1 MRYISI
7 FFFNLL
13 IWGLSTGVF
22 AQTRG
27 TIVTIAGGGLE
38 DGDNILATDVVLNRP
53 LGIALDTQGNLY
65 IADTDNHRIRR
76 VDVLTGIITTVA
88 GTGEPGF
95 SGDGGPATSALLN
108 TPNAI
113 AVDSAGNIYISS
125 GGASEGDVH
134 NRRIRRIDAFGIIT
148 TVAGT
153 GEGGFNDLVV
163 PALQATFHE
172 IVALTM
178 LGDIALLISDSLDE
192 NGQGNNRV
200 RQFNLANNTIGTIA
214 GNGSAQAS
222 NSQDGRQATRAGLT
236 PGQLAVTGQGD
247 LLIADFNNGRIRR
260 VSRAMQDTIVVAVIN
275 TVAGRG
281 ATPAEELSKDLYK
294 GDGGVATRALFFSPL
309 GVAVDESGN
318 IYIGDTGNNRI
329 RVVEAETSNVLTI
342 AGTGIEGAGSEG
354 TLCLLSDLGQPTHL
368 LIDGNGDLIFIDAFN
383 NRIRK
388 LRDPAFRMPLFNA
401 ISTDIDFG
409 RISVGDPAVSSLR
422 VENRGNLSVSIE
434 TAISDNP
441 GFRVLSELPFEVGVV
456 QTAEI
461 EIAFDPVQTGVAEG
475 VITITTND
483 PRTPS
488 VAVNVQGWGD
498 AANIGIFPSDVLIF
512 DRTSIGQSQTLPVRI
527 SNLGAGVLVV
537 PNATTTDSQFVVEQ
551 TDVLRIESGQSQ
563 RLPIIFRP
571 QSEDLQQAVLTIF
584 SNAPGTPTV
593 RLQLQ
598 GIGQSAQSGGF
609 VNVAHNTGL
618 GDTGAGFGAA
628 WADFDNDNDPDLYL
642 VRSREPN
649 RLYRNDGVGFTDIA
663 SEMGVDD
670 SGDGSA
676 GIWGD
681 VDGDGDLD
689 LYVTNFGESN
699 RLYRNDGA
707 GFTDI
712 AATFGVDDSGDG
724 YGAAWADYDRD
735 GDLDLYVANFGANR
749 FYQNNGNG
757 FSERSD
763 SLGIG
768 DIESGIQPTWGDF
781 DNDGDPDLFL
791 ANSGPNRLFRNDG
804 EQFTSVE
811 NVFSPVD
818 TGPSFGATWGDFDN
832 DGDLDLFIP
841 YFGAANRF
849 YTNEGNGAFRDRA
862 PEMMLNHDGRGRG
875 AVWGDFDNDGDLDLY
890 VTNSG
895 QPNLYYQNEDGRFIE
910 MSDSLGVALN
920 ADSRGVAL
928 ADYDNDGKLDF
939 YVAVQDS
946 SDTLFRNL
954 EADGNWIAIRLRGT
968 ESSTDAIGT
977 RLKIEFKDGNGNN
990 RHAIR
995 EITGGASF
1003 LSQDALLPTFGVGKT
1018 EKIEVLSLRWPSGI
1032 VQQFRSDRD
1041 DLSVNRV
1048 IDITEQPPL
1057 PPARVLLFSDANNL
1071 LANGISEIEL
1081 TAQIVTI
1088 DNRPLPTSDQA
1099 VKFRIESG
1107 SGLIISSEKSEPVGG
1122 DSVAVRDGVAYARF
1136 RSGQDQGR
1144 VVIVAESAGLESGR
1158 AEIELIKPFSED
1170 ALTIRTVAGSGDES
1184 DAFQGDGGAAIE
1196 ARLQRPQGVLVDSS
1210 GNIYI
1215 ADTENH
1221 RIRFVSV
1228 ATNIIQTIAGSG
1240 YAEDLAAPRGLVF
1253 QGDLLISQ
1261 MGNHVVSTVQD
1272 EVLFA
1277 FAGIGV
1283 GQFGGDGGR
1292 ALNANLRSPA
1302 GLAVDQSGNIYIAD
1316 TENHRIRKVD
1326 SRGIITTVV
1335 GSGDPDQ
1342 GAFLGDGGAGT
1353 QARLNRPSAIA
1364 IDQSGNIYIADTENH
1379 RIRKVDSRGIITT
1392 VVGTGQNEFSGDGGA
1407 GTQAQ
1412 LNFPQGIAVDARGY
1426 LFIAD
1431 TENHRIRLLDLNSG
1445 LIQTVAGTGL
1455 GQFDGE
1461 EGGAL
1466 AISLNAPHGLDL
1478 SPTGTLL
1485 IADTANHR
1493 IRELSVLFDLAL
1505 APPAVPRAKSFDF
1518 NADGRF
1524 DFNDFLIFVNAF
1536 DSADTRFDL
1545 NADGRVG
1552 FGDFLYF
1559 ARVYELRIKN

>member
-22 AQTRG
+22 AQARG
-27 TIVTIAGGGLE
+27 AIVTIAGGGLE
-38 DGDNILATDVVLNRP
+38 DGDNLLATDVVLNRP

-125 GGASEGDVH
+125 GGTSESDVH

-153 GEGGFNDLVV
+153 GEGGFNDLV

-178 LGDIALLISDSLDE
+178 LGDIALLISDGPDE

-222 NSQDGRQATRAGLT
+222 SIQDGGLASRAGLT
-236 PGQLAVTGQGD
+236 PGQLAVTGNGD

-260 VSRAMQDTIVVAVIN
+260 ISRATQDTTVVVVIN

-281 ATPAEELSKDLYK
+281 ATSSENLSEDLYK
-294 GDGGVATRALFFSPL
+294 GDGGVATSALFFSPS
-309 GVAVDESGN
+309 GVAVDEAGN

-329 RVVEAETSNVLTI
+329 RVVEAGTGNVLTI
-342 AGTGIEGAGSEG
+342 GGTGIEGAGPES
-354 TLCLLSDLGQPTHL
+354 TLGLLSDLGQPTHL
-368 LIDGNGDLIFIDAFN
+368 LVDSNGDLIFIDSVN

-388 LRDPAFRMPLFNA
+388 LRDPAFRMPLFNTV
-401 ISTDIDFG
+401 STDIIFG
-409 RISVGDPAVSSLR
+409 RVSVGDPAVRSLR
-422 VENRGNLSVSIE
+422 VENRGNLSVRIE

-441 GFRVLSELPFEVGVV
+441 GFRVLSELPFEVGIA
-456 QTAEI
+456 QIAEL
-461 EIAFDPVQTGVAEG
+461 EIVFDPVQTGVARG

-483 PRTPS
+483 SRTPS
-488 VAVNVQGWGD
+488 ATVNVQGWGD
-498 AANIGIFPSDVLIF
+498 AANIGLFPSDVLVF
-512 DRTSIGQSQTLPVRI
+512 DRTAIGQSQTLSVRI

-537 PNATTTDSQFVVEQ
+537 PNATVTDSQFVVEQ

-584 SNAPGTPTV
+584 SNAPGNPTV

-699 RLYRNDGA
+699 RLYRNDGVE
-707 GFTDI
+707 FTDI

-895 QPNLYYQNEDGRFIE
+895 QPNLYYQNEDGRFVE

-946 SDTLFRNL
+946 SDTLFRNR

-977 RLKIEFKDGNGNN
+977 RLKIELKDGNGNN

-1003 LSQDALLPTFGVGKT
+1003 LSQDALLPTFGVGKA

-1107 SGLIISSEKSEPVGG
+1107 SGLIISSEKSEPAGG

-1136 RSGQDQGR
+1136 RAGRDHGR
-1144 VVIVAESAGLESGR
+1144 VVIVAESMGLRSGR
-1158 AEIELIKPFSED
+1158 GEIELIKPFAED
-1170 ALTIRTVAGSGDES
+1170 ALTMRTVAGSDDEIGG
-1184 DAFQGDGGAAIE
+1184 FQGDGGAAIE
-1196 ARLQRPQGVLVDSS
+1196 ASLQQPQDVLVDSS

-1228 ATNIIQTIAGSG
+1228 ETGIIQTIAGSG

-1272 EVLFA
+1272 EILFA
-1277 FAGIGV
+1277 FAGIGI
-1283 GQFGGDGGR
+1283 GQFGGDRGR
-1292 ALNANLRSPA
+1292 ALDANLRSPT
-1302 GLAVDQSGNIYIAD
+1302 GLAIDPRGNVYIAD
-1316 TENHRIRKVD
+1316 TDNHRIRKVD
-1326 SRGIITTVV
+1326 SRGIITTIV

-1342 GAFLGDGGAGT
+1342 GAFFGDGGAGT

-1364 IDQSGNIYIADTENH
+1364 IDQSGNIYIADTDNH

-1392 VVGTGQNEFSGDGGA
+1392 VVGTGQSGFAGDGGA

-1412 LNFPQGIAVDARGY
+1412 LNFPQGIAVDARSY

-1455 GQFDGE
+1455 GQLDFE
-1461 EGGAL
+1461 EGGARD
-1466 AISLNAPHGLDL
+1466 ISLHAPHGLAL

-1518 NADGRF
+1518 NADGRL

>member
-1 MRYISI
+1 MRYIYI
-7 FFFNLL
+7 FFFSFL
-13 IWGLSTGVF
+13 ISKADVY
-22 AQTRG
+22 AQARG
-27 TIVTIAGGGLE
+27 AIVTIAGGGLE
-38 DGDNILATDVVLNRP
+38 DGNNVLATDVALNRP
-53 LGIALDTQGNLY
+53 LGIALDTRGNLY
-65 IADTDNHRIRR
+65 IADTGNHRIRR
-76 VDVLTGIITTVA
+76 VDALTGIITTVA
-88 GTGEPGF
+88 GTGESGF

-113 AVDSAGNIYISS
+113 AVDNAGNIYISS
-125 GGASEGDVH
+125 GGAGESDVY
-134 NRRIRRIDAFGIIT
+134 NRRIRRIDSSGIIT

-153 GEGGFNDLVV
+153 GEGGFNDLV

-178 LGDIALLISDSLDE
+178 LGDVALLISDALDE

-222 NSQDGRQATRAGLT
+222 NVQDGGLATRAGLT
-236 PGQLAVTGQGD
+236 PGQLAVTGNGD
-247 LLIADFNNGRIRR
+247 LLIADFNNGRVRR
-260 VSRAMQDTIVVAVIN
+260 ISRATQDTTVVVVIN
-275 TVAGRG
+275 TVAGRR
-281 ATPAEELSKDLYK
+281 TTSAEDLSEDLYK
-294 GDGGVATRALFFSPL
+294 GDGGPATSALFSSPL

-329 RVVEAETSNVLTI
+329 RVVEAETGNVLTV
-342 AGTGIEGAGSEG
+342 AGTGVVGAGSED
-354 TLCLLSDLGQPTHL
+354 TLGLLSDLGQPTHL
-368 LIDGNGDLIFIDAFN
+368 LIDGNGDLIFIDDFN
-383 NRIRK
+383 SRIRK
-388 LRDPAFRMPLFNA
+388 LRDPAFRMPLFST
-401 ISTDIDFG
+401 ISTDIIFG
-409 RISVGDPAVSSLR
+409 RVSVGDPAVRSLR
-422 VENRGNLSVSIE
+422 VENRGNLSVRIE

-441 GFRVLSELPFEVGVV
+441 GFRVLSELPLEVGIAQV
-456 QTAEI
+456 AEI
-461 EIAFDPVQTGVAEG
+461 EIVFDPVQTGVAKG

-488 VAVNVQGWGD
+488 DTVNVQGWGD
-498 AANIGIFPSDVLIF
+498 AANIGLFPSDVLSF
-512 DRTSIGQSQTLPVRI
+512 DRTSIGQSQTLSVRI

-537 PNATTTDSQFVVEQ
+537 PNVTTTDSQFVVEQ

-571 QSEDLQQAVLTIF
+571 QSEDIHQAVLTIF
-584 SNAPGTPTV
+584 SNAPGNPTV
-593 RLQLQ
+593 RLQLR
-598 GIGQSAQSGGF
+598 GVGQSALPGGF
-609 VNVAHNTGL
+609 VDAAPDMGL

-628 WADFDNDNDPDLYL
+628 WADYDNDNDLDLYL

-649 RLYRNDGVGFTDIA
+649 RLYRNDGTRFTDIA
-663 SEMGVDD
+663 PALGLDD

-689 LYVTNFGESN
+689 LYVTNFGGPN
-699 RLYRNDGA
+699 RLYRNDGT

-712 AATFGVDDSGDG
+712 AAAFGVDDSGDG

-757 FSERSD
+757 FSERAD

-768 DIESGIQPTWGDF
+768 DIESGIQPAWGDF

-804 EQFTSVE
+804 EKFTSVE
-811 NVFSPVD
+811 SVFSPVD
-818 TGPSFGATWGDFDN
+818 TGPSFGTAWGDFDN

-841 YFGAANRF
+841 YFGASNRF
-849 YTNEGNGAFRDRA
+849 YINEGNGVFRDRA
-862 PEMMLNHDGRGRG
+862 PEMMLDHDGRGRG

-890 VTNSG
+890 VTNSD
-895 QPNLYYQNEDGRFIE
+895 QPNLYYQNEGGHFTE
-910 MSDSLGVALN
+910 MASSLGVDLN
-920 ADSRGVAL
+920 ANSRGVAL
-928 ADYDNDGKLDF
+928 ADFDNDGKLDL

-946 SDTLFRNL
+946 SDVLFHNR
-954 EADGNWIAIRLRGT
+954 EADGNWIAFRLRGT
-968 ESSTDAIGT
+968 DSSTDAIGT
-977 RLKIEFKDGNGNN
+977 RLKIEYKDGDGNT

-1003 LSQDALLPTFGVGKT
+1003 LSQNALLPAFGVGKS
-1018 EKIEVLSLRWPSGI
+1018 EEIEVFSLRWPSGI

-1048 IDITEQPPL
+1048 IDITEQPSL
-1057 PPARVLLFSDANNL
+1057 PPARVLLFADAANL

-1081 TAQIVTI
+1081 IAQIAAI

-1107 SGLIISSEKSEPVGG
+1107 SGLIIPSQKSEPGGG

-1136 RSGQDQGR
+1136 RAGQDQGR

-1158 AEIELIKPFSED
+1158 VEIDLIKPFGED
-1170 ALTIRTVAGSGDES
+1170 ALTIRTVAGSDNES
-1184 DAFQGDGGAAIE
+1184 DAFQGDGGSALE
-1196 ARLQRPQGVLVDSS
+1196 ARLQGPQGVLVDSS

-1215 ADTENH
+1215 ADTANH
-1221 RIRFVSV
+1221 LIRLVSV
-1228 ATNIIQTIAGSG
+1228 ETGIIQTIAGTG
-1240 YAEDLAAPRGLVF
+1240 YAEDINMPRGMVL

-1261 MGNHVVSTVQD
+1261 MGNHVVSEVQD

-1277 FAGIGV
+1277 FAGIGI

-1292 ALNANLRSPA
+1292 ALDANLRSPT
-1302 GLAVDQSGNIYIAD
+1302 GLAVDQRGNIYISD
-1316 TENHRIRKVD
+1316 TDNHRIRKVD
-1326 SRGIITTVV
+1326 SNGIIATVV

-1342 GAFLGDGGAGT
+1342 GAFFGDGGTGT
-1353 QARLNRPSAIA
+1353 LARLNRPSAIA
-1364 IDQSGNIYIADTENH
+1364 IDQRGNIYIADTDNH
-1379 RIRKVDSRGIITT
+1379 RIRLLDSNGIITT
-1392 VVGTGQNEFSGDGGA
+1392 IAGTGQNGFAGDGGA

-1412 LNFPQGIAVDARGY
+1412 LSSPQGIAVDGRGY
-1426 LFIAD
+1426 LFISD
-1431 TENHRIRLLDLNSG
+1431 TDNHRIRLLDLNSG
-1445 LIQTVAGTGL
+1445 LIQTVAGTGS
-1455 GQFDGE
+1455 GQLDGE

-1466 AISLNAPHGLDL
+1466 SVSLNAPHGLAL

-1485 IADTANHR
+1485 IADAGNHR
-1493 IRELSVLFDLAL
+1493 IRELSVLFDLAFSV
-1505 APPAVPRAKSFDF
+1505 PAVPQAMSFDF
-1518 NADGRF
+1518 NADGRL
-1524 DFNDFLIFVNAF
+1524 DFSDFTIFVNAF
-1536 DSADTRFDL
+1536 GSADMRFDL
-1545 NADGRVG
+1545 DADGRVG
-1552 FGDFLYF
+1552 FGDFLRF
-1559 ARVYELRIKN
+1559 AKVYEMSNTR

>member
-1 MRYISI
+1 MRYFYL
-7 FFFNLL
+7 FFFSLL
-13 IWGLSTGVF
+13 ISEAGVF
-22 AQTRG
+22 AQAPG
-27 TIVTIAGGGLE
+27 TIVTIAGGGLD
-38 DGDNILATDVVLNRP
+38 DGDNVLATDVALNRP
-53 LGIALDTQGNLY
+53 LGIAIDTRGNLY

-76 VDVLTGIITTVA
+76 VDAITGIITTVA

-113 AVDSAGNIYISS
+113 AIDSAGNIYISS
-125 GGASEGDVH
+125 GGASESDVH
-134 NRRIRRIDAFGIIT
+134 NRRIRRIDSSGIIT

-153 GEGGFNDLVV
+153 GEGGFNDQSV
-163 PALQATFHE
+163 PALQAMFHE

-178 LGDIALLISDSLDE
+178 LGDVALLISDGLDE

-214 GNGSAQAS
+214 GNGSALAS
-222 NSQDGRQATRAGLT
+222 SVQDDRQATQAGLT
-236 PGQLAVTGQGD
+236 PGQLAVTGNGD

-260 VSRAMQDTIVVAVIN
+260 ISRDIQDTNVVAVIN

-281 ATPAEELSKDLYK
+281 ATDVEELSENLYK
-294 GDGGVATRALFFSPL
+294 GDGGPATHALFFSPL

-329 RVVEAETSNVLTI
+329 RVVEAEKDSTVLTI
-342 AGTGIEGAGSEG
+342 AGTGIEGAGSDG
-354 TLCLLSDLGQPTHL
+354 TLGLLSDLGQPTHL
-368 LIDGNGDLIFIDAFN
+368 LIDGNGDLIFIDASN

-409 RISVGDPAVSSLR
+409 RVSVGDPAVSSLR

-434 TAISDNP
+434 TVTSDNP
-441 GFRVLSELPFEVGVV
+441 GFRVMSELPLEVGVV
-456 QTAEI
+456 QTAGI

-488 VAVNVQGWGD
+488 AAVNVQGWGD
-498 AANIGIFPSDVLIF
+498 AANIGLFPSDVLIF
-512 DRTSIGQSQTLPVRI
+512 DRTAIGQSQTLSVRI

-537 PNATTTDSQFVVEQ
+537 PNATTTDPQFVVEQ
-551 TDVLRIESGQSQ
+551 TDVFRIESGQSQ

-593 RLQLQ
+593 TLQLR
-598 GIGQSAQSGGF
+598 GIGQSAQPGGF
-609 VNVAHNTGL
+609 VDVAPNTGL

-649 RLYRNDGVGFTDIA
+649 RLYRNDDMGFTDIA
-663 SEMGVDD
+663 APFGVDD

-689 LYVTNFGESN
+689 LYVTNFGDPN
-699 RLYRNDGA
+699 RLYRNDGT

-712 AATFGVDDSGDG
+712 AVPFGVDDAGEG

-811 NVFSPVD
+811 DVFSPVD

-841 YFGAANRF
+841 YFGADNRF
-849 YTNEGNGAFRDRA
+849 YTNEGNGVFRDRA

-875 AVWGDFDNDGDLDLY
+875 AVWGDFDNDGFLDLY
-890 VTNSG
+890 VTNSD
-895 QPNLYYQNEDGRFIE
+895 QPNLYYKNEDGRFVE

-920 ADSRGVAL
+920 ANSRGVAL

-946 SDTLFRNL
+946 SDALFRNR
-954 EADGNWIAIRLRGT
+954 EAEGNWIAIRLRGT

-977 RLKIEFKDGNGNN
+977 RLKIEFKDGDGNN

-1003 LSQDALLPTFGVGKT
+1003 LSQDALLPSFGVGEA

-1032 VQQFRSDRD
+1032 VQQFRGDRD

-1057 PPARVLLFSDANNL
+1057 PPARVLLSADAAIL
-1071 LANGISEIEL
+1071 LANGLSEIEL

-1088 DNRPLPTSDQA
+1088 DNRPLFTNDQA
-1099 VKFRIESG
+1099 IIFRIESG
-1107 SGLIISSEKSEPVGG
+1107 SGLIIFSQRSESVGG
-1122 DSVAVRDGVAYARF
+1122 DSIAVRDGVAYARF
-1136 RSGQDQGR
+1136 RAGQDHGR
-1144 VVIVAESAGLESGR
+1144 VVIVAESAGLESGSV
-1158 AEIELIKPFSED
+1158 EIELIKPFAED
-1170 ALTIRTVAGSGDES
+1170 ALTLRTVAGSGDEIGGF
-1184 DAFQGDGGAAIE
+1184 AGDGGAAIE

-1215 ADTENH
+1215 ADTENY

-1228 ATNIIQTIAGSG
+1228 ETGIIQTIAGSG
-1240 YAEDLAAPRGLVF
+1240 EAEDLNTPRGMVF
-1253 QGDLLISQ
+1253 QGDLFISQ
-1261 MGNHVVSTVQD
+1261 MGGHVVSRVQNG
-1272 EVLFA
+1272 VLSA
-1277 FAGIGV
+1277 FAGMGV

-1292 ALNANLRSPA
+1292 ALDANLRSPT

-1326 SRGIITTVV
+1326 SNGIITTIV
-1335 GSGDPDQ
+1335 GSGNPDQ
-1342 GAFLGDGGAGT
+1342 GAFWGDGGAGT

-1364 IDQSGNIYIADTENH
+1364 IDQSDNIYIADTDNH
-1379 RIRKVDSRGIITT
+1379 CIRKVDSQGIITT
-1392 VVGTGQNEFSGDGGA
+1392 VAGMGQSGFAGDGGA

-1412 LNFPQGIAVDARGY
+1412 LNSPQGIAVDARGY

-1431 TENHRIRLLDLNSG
+1431 TDNHRIRLLDLNSG

-1466 AISLNAPHGLDL
+1466 TVSLNAPHGLAL

-1485 IADTANHR
+1485 IADAANHR
-1493 IRELSVLFDLAL
+1493 IRELSVLFDLAFAL
-1505 APPAVPRAKSFDF
+1505 PAVPQAKAFDF
-1518 NADGRF
+1518 NADGQI
-1524 DFNDFLIFVNAF
+1524 DFNDFRIFANAF

-1552 FGDFLYF
+1552 FDDFLHF
-1559 ARVYELRIKN
+1559 ARVYEVRSEK

>member
-1 MRYISI
+1 MRYIYI
-7 FFFNLL
+7 FFFSFL
-13 IWGLSTGVF
+13 ISEAGVF

-27 TIVTIAGGGLE
+27 AIVTIAGGGLE
-38 DGDNILATDVVLNRP
+38 DGDNVLATDVVLNRP
-53 LGIALDTQGNLY
+53 LGIALDTRGNLY

-76 VDVLTGIITTVA
+76 VDAITGIITTVA

-95 SGDGGPATSALLN
+95 SGDGGPATMALLN

-125 GGASEGDVH
+125 GGASESDVH
-134 NRRIRRIDAFGIIT
+134 NRRIRRVDAFGIIT

-153 GEGGFNDLVV
+153 GEGGFNDLV

-178 LGDIALLISDSLDE
+178 LGDIALLISDALDE

-222 NSQDGRQATRAGLT
+222 SIQDGGLATRAGLT
-236 PGQLAVTGQGD
+236 PGQLAVTGNGD

-260 VSRAMQDTIVVAVIN
+260 ISRATRDTTVVVEIN

-281 ATPAEELSKDLYK
+281 ATSSENLSEDLYK
-294 GDGGVATRALFFSPL
+294 GDGGPAIGALFFSPS
-309 GVAVDESGN
+309 GVAVDEAGN

-329 RVVEAETSNVLTI
+329 RVVETDTVLTI
-342 AGTGIEGAGSEG
+342 AGTGIAGAGPEG
-354 TLCLLSDLGQPTHL
+354 TLGLLSDLGQPTHL
-368 LIDGNGDLIFIDAFN
+368 LIDGDGDLIFIDALN

-388 LRDPAFRMPLFNA
+388 LRDPGFRMPLFNA
-401 ISTDIDFG
+401 ISTDVIFG
-409 RISVGDPAVSSLR
+409 RVSVGDPAVRHLR
-422 VENRGNLSVSIE
+422 VENRGNLPVRIE

-441 GFRVLSELPFEVGVV
+441 GFRVLSELPFEVGIA
-456 QTAEI
+456 QIAEL
-461 EIAFDPVQTGVAEG
+461 EIVFDPVQTGVARG
-475 VITITTND
+475 VVTITTND
-483 PRTPS
+483 SRIPS
-488 VAVNVQGWGD
+488 ATVNVQGWGD
-498 AANIGIFPSDVLIF
+498 AANIGLFPSDVLIF
-512 DRTSIGQSQTLPVRI
+512 DRTSIGQSQTLSVRI

-584 SNAPGTPTV
+584 SNAPGTPAV

-598 GIGQSAQSGGF
+598 GIGQSAQPGGF
-609 VNVAHNTGL
+609 VDVASNMGL

-628 WADFDNDNDPDLYL
+628 WADFDNDNDPDFYL

-649 RLYRNDGVGFTDIA
+649 RLYRNDGTGFTDIA
-663 SEMGVDD
+663 PALGIDD

-712 AATFGVDDSGDG
+712 AATLGVDDSGDG

-749 FYQNNGNG
+749 FYQNDGNG
-757 FSERSD
+757 FSERAD

-768 DIESGIQPTWGDF
+768 DIESGIQPAWGDF

-841 YFGAANRF
+841 YFGADNRF
-849 YTNEGNGAFRDRA
+849 YINEDNGVFRDRA
-862 PEMMLNHDGRGRG
+862 PEMMLDHDGRSRG

-890 VTNSG
+890 VTNSD
-895 QPNLYYQNEDGRFIE
+895 QPNLYYQNEDGLFVE

-928 ADYDNDGKLDF
+928 ADYDNDGKLDL
-939 YVAVQDS
+939 YVAVQDGP
-946 SDTLFRNL
+946 DALFRNR

-968 ESSTDAIGT
+968 DSSTDAIGT
-977 RLKIEFKDGNGNN
+977 RLKIEFKDGDGNN
-990 RHAIR
+990 RQAIR
-995 EITGGASF
+995 EVTGGASF
-1003 LSQDALLPTFGVGKT
+1003 LSQDALLPTFGVGKA

-1041 DLSVNRV
+1041 NLSVNRV
-1048 IDITEQPPL
+1048 IDITERPSL
-1057 PPARVLLFSDANNL
+1057 PPARVLLFADAANL

-1107 SGLIISSEKSEPVGG
+1107 SGLIISSERSEPAGG

-1136 RSGQDQGR
+1136 RAGQDQGR

-1158 AEIELIKPFSED
+1158 VEIELIKPFAED
-1170 ALTIRTVAGSGDES
+1170 ALTMRTIAGSGDEGGG
-1184 DAFQGDGGAAIE
+1184 FQGDGGAAIE
-1196 ARLQRPQGVLVDSS
+1196 ARLQRPQGVLVDPS

-1221 RIRFVSV
+1221 RIRSVSLE
-1228 ATNIIQTIAGSG
+1228 TGIIQTIAGTG
-1240 YAEDLAAPRGLVF
+1240 VAEDLAAPRGMVL

-1272 EVLFA
+1272 EILFA
-1277 FAGIGV
+1277 FAGIGI

-1292 ALNANLRSPA
+1292 ALDANLRSPA
-1302 GLAVDQSGNIYIAD
+1302 GLAIDSRGNVYIAD
-1316 TENHRIRKVD
+1316 TDNHRIRKVD
-1326 SRGIITTVV
+1326 ANGIITTVV

-1342 GAFLGDGGAGT
+1342 GAFFGDGGVGT

-1364 IDQSGNIYIADTENH
+1364 IDQRGNIYIADTDNH
-1379 RIRKVDSRGIITT
+1379 RIRKVDSRGVIATIA
-1392 VVGTGQNEFSGDGGA
+1392 GMGQNGFAGDGGA

-1412 LNFPQGIAVDARGY
+1412 LNAPQGIAVDERGY

-1431 TENHRIRLLDLNSG
+1431 TNNHRIRLLDLDSG

-1455 GQFDGE
+1455 GQLDFE

-1466 AISLNAPHGLDL
+1466 AISLNAPHGLAL

-1485 IADTANHR
+1485 IADAANHR
-1493 IRELSVLFDLAL
+1493 IRELSVLFDMAFAL
-1505 APPAVPRAKSFDF
+1505 PAVPQAKSFDF
-1518 NADGRF
+1518 NADGRI
-1524 DFNDFLIFVNAF
+1524 DFNDFQIFVNAF
-1536 DSADTRFDL
+1536 DSVDTRFDL

-1552 FGDFLYF
+1552 FGDFLHF
-1559 ARVYELRIKN
+1559 ARVYEVRSVK

>member
-1 MRYISI
+1 MRYIYI
-7 FFFNLL
+7 FFFSFL
-13 IWGLSTGVF
+13 ISEAGVF

-27 TIVTIAGGGLE
+27 AIVTIAGGGLE
-38 DGDNILATDVVLNRP
+38 DGDNVLATDVVLNRP
-53 LGIALDTQGNLY
+53 LGIALDTRGNLY

-76 VDVLTGIITTVA
+76 VDAITGIITTVA

-95 SGDGGPATSALLN
+95 SGDGGPATMALLN

-125 GGASEGDVH
+125 GGASESDVH

-153 GEGGFNDLVV
+153 GEGGFNDQVV

-178 LGDIALLISDSLDE
+178 LGDVALLISDSLDE
-192 NGQGNNRV
+192 NEQGNNRV
-200 RQFNLANNTIGTIA
+200 RQFNLANNTVGTIA

-222 NSQDGRQATRAGLT
+222 NIQDGRLATRAGLT
-236 PGQLAVTGQGD
+236 PGQLAVTGLGD

-260 VSRAMQDTIVVAVIN
+260 VSRAIQDTTVVAVIN

-281 ATPAEELSKDLYK
+281 ATPAEELSEDLYK
-294 GDGGVATRALFFSPL
+294 GDGGPATGALFFSPS
-309 GVAVDESGN
+309 GVAVDEAGN

-329 RVVEAETSNVLTI
+329 RVVETETGNVLTI
-342 AGTGIEGAGSEG
+342 AGTGVAGEGPEG
-354 TLCLLSDLGQPTHL
+354 TLGLLSDLGQPTHL
-368 LIDGNGDLIFIDAFN
+368 LIDGDGDLIFIDSLN

-388 LRDPAFRMPLFNA
+388 LRDPGFRMPLFNA
-401 ISTDIDFG
+401 ISTDVIFG
-409 RISVGDPAVSSLR
+409 RVSVGDPAVRHLR
-422 VENRGNLSVSIE
+422 VENRGNLPVRIE
-434 TAISDNP
+434 TAISDNL
-441 GFRVLSELPFEVGVV
+441 GFRVLSELPFEVGIA
-456 QTAEI
+456 QIAEL
-461 EIAFDPVQTGVAEG
+461 EIVFDPVRTGVARG

-483 PRTPS
+483 SRIPS
-488 VAVNVQGWGD
+488 ATVNVQGWGD
-498 AANIGIFPSDVLIF
+498 AANIGLFPSDVLIF
-512 DRTSIGQSQTLPVRI
+512 DRTSIGQSQTLSVRI

-584 SNAPGTPTV
+584 SNAPGTPAV

-598 GIGQSAQSGGF
+598 GIGQSAQPGGF
-609 VNVAHNTGL
+609 VDVSPNMGL

-628 WADFDNDNDPDLYL
+628 WADFDNDNDPDFYL

-649 RLYRNDGVGFTDIA
+649 RLYRNDGTGFTDIA
-663 SEMGVDD
+663 PALGIGD

-712 AATFGVDDSGDG
+712 AATLGVDDSGDG

-749 FYQNNGNG
+749 FYQNDSNG
-757 FSERSD
+757 FSERAD

-768 DIESGIQPTWGDF
+768 DIESGIQPAWGDF

-849 YTNEGNGAFRDRA
+849 YINEDNGVFRDRA
-862 PEMMLNHDGRGRG
+862 PEMMLDHDGRSRG

-890 VTNSG
+890 VTNSD
-895 QPNLYYQNEDGRFIE
+895 QPNLYYQNEDGLFVE

-928 ADYDNDGKLDF
+928 ADYDNDGKLDL
-939 YVAVQDS
+939 YVAVQDGP
-946 SDTLFRNL
+946 DALFRNR

-968 ESSTDAIGT
+968 DSSTDAIGT
-977 RLKIEFKDGNGNN
+977 RLKIEFKDGDGNN
-990 RHAIR
+990 RQAIR
-995 EITGGASF
+995 EVTGGASF
-1003 LSQDALLPTFGVGKT
+1003 LSQDALLPTFGVGKA

-1041 DLSVNRV
+1041 NLSVNRV
-1048 IDITEQPPL
+1048 IDITERPSL
-1057 PPARVLLFSDANNL
+1057 PPARVLLFADAANL

-1107 SGLIISSEKSEPVGG
+1107 SGLIISSERSEPAGG

-1136 RSGQDQGR
+1136 RAGQDQGR

-1158 AEIELIKPFSED
+1158 VEIELIKPFAED
-1170 ALTIRTVAGSGDES
+1170 ALTIRTIAGSGDEGGG
-1184 DAFQGDGGAAIE
+1184 FQGDGGAAIE
-1196 ARLQRPQGVLVDSS
+1196 ALLQRPQGVLVDPS

-1215 ADTENH
+1215 ADTANH
-1221 RIRFVSV
+1221 RIRSVSV
-1228 ATNIIQTIAGSG
+1228 ETGIIQTIAGTG
-1240 YAEDLAAPRGLVF
+1240 VAEDLDAPRGMVL

-1272 EVLFA
+1272 EILFA
-1277 FAGIGV
+1277 FAGIGI

-1292 ALNANLRSPA
+1292 ALDANLRSPA
-1302 GLAVDQSGNIYIAD
+1302 GLAIDSRGNVYIAD
-1316 TENHRIRKVD
+1316 TDNHRIRKVD
-1326 SRGIITTVV
+1326 ANGIITTVV

-1342 GAFLGDGGAGT
+1342 GAFFGDGGVGT

-1364 IDQSGNIYIADTENH
+1364 IDSRGNIYIADTDNH
-1379 RIRKVDSRGIITT
+1379 RIRKVDARGVIATIA
-1392 VVGTGQNEFSGDGGA
+1392 GMGQNGFAGDGGA

-1412 LNFPQGIAVDARGY
+1412 LNAPQGIAVDERGY

-1431 TENHRIRLLDLNSG
+1431 TNNHRIRLLDLDSG
-1445 LIQTVAGTGL
+1445 LIQTVAGTEV
-1455 GQFDGE
+1455 GQLDFE

-1466 AISLNAPHGLDL
+1466 AISLNAPQGLAL

-1493 IRELSVLFDLAL
+1493 IRELSVLFDLAFAL
-1505 APPAVPRAKSFDF
+1505 PAVPQAKSFDF

-1524 DFNDFLIFVNAF
+1524 DFDDFRIFASAF
-1536 DSADTRFDL
+1536 DSGDTRFDL
-1545 NADGRVG
+1545 NADGRIG
-1552 FGDFLYF
+1552 FGDFLHF
-1559 ARVYELRIKN
+1559 ARVYEVRSVK

>member
-13 IWGLSTGVF
+13 IWGLTTGVF
-22 AQTRG
+22 AQAPG
-27 TIVTIAGGGLE
+27 TIVTIVGGGLE
-38 DGDNILATDVVLNRP
+38 DGDNVLATNAVLNRP

-65 IADTDNHRIRR
+65 VADTDNHRIRR
-76 VDVLTGIITTVA
+76 VDAITGIITTVA

-95 SGDGGPATSALLN
+95 SGDGGPATSARLN

-113 AVDSAGNIYISS
+113 AIDSAGNIYLSSS
-125 GGASEGDVH
+125 GATESDIH
-134 NRRIRRIDAFGIIT
+134 NRRIRRVDPSGIIT

-153 GEGGFNDLVV
+153 GEGGFNDLV

-178 LGDIALLISDSLDE
+178 LGDIALLISDGLDE

-200 RQFNLANNTIGTIA
+200 RQFNLANSTIGTIA

-222 NSQDGRQATRAGLT
+222 NIQDGGLASRAGFTPEQLT
-236 PGQLAVTGQGD
+236 VAGNGD

-260 VSRAMQDTIVVAVIN
+260 ISRATQDTTVVVVIN
-275 TVAGRG
+275 TVAGRE
-281 ATPAEELSKDLYK
+281 ATSAEELSEDLYK
-294 GDGGVATRALFFSPL
+294 GDGGPATSALFFSPL
-309 GVAVDESGN
+309 GVAVDEIDN

-329 RVVEAETSNVLTI
+329 RVIEAETGNVLTI
-342 AGTGIEGAGSEG
+342 AGTGIVGAGSEG
-354 TLCLLSDLGQPTHL
+354 TLGILSDLGRPTHL
-368 LIDGNGDLIFIDAFN
+368 LIDGSGDIIFIDAFN

-388 LRDPAFRMPLFNA
+388 LRDPAFRMPLFNT

-409 RISVGDPAVSSLR
+409 RISVGDPAVRSLR
-422 VENRGNLSVSIE
+422 VENRGNLSVRIE
-434 TAISDNP
+434 TAMSNNS
-441 GFRVLSELPFEVGVV
+441 GFRVLSELPLEVGIA
-456 QTAEI
+456 QIAEI
-461 EIAFDPVQTGVAEG
+461 EIAFDPVQVGIAEG

-488 VAVNVQGWGD
+488 ATVNVQGRGE
-498 AANIGIFPSDVLIF
+498 AANIGLFPSDVLIF
-512 DRTSIGQSQTLPVRI
+512 DRTSIGQSQILSVRI

-537 PNATTTDSQFVVEQ
+537 PNATTTDSQFIVEQ
-551 TDVLRIESGQSQ
+551 TGILRIDSGQSQ

-571 QSEDLQQAVLTIF
+571 QSEDLQQTVLTIF
-584 SNAPGTPTV
+584 SNALGNPTAT
-593 RLQLQ
+593 LKLQ
-598 GIGQSAQSGGF
+598 GIGQSAQLGGF
-609 VNVAHNTGL
+609 VDASSNMGL

-649 RLYRNDGVGFTDIA
+649 RLYRNDGTGFTDMA
-663 SEMGVDD
+663 SALGIDD

-689 LYVTNFGESN
+689 LYVTNFGEPN

-712 AATFGVDDSGDG
+712 APALSVDDPGEG
-724 YGAAWADYDRD
+724 YGAAWADYDGD

-757 FSERSD
+757 FSERTD
-763 SLGIG
+763 DLGIG
-768 DIESGIQPTWGDF
+768 DTESGIQPAWGDF

-804 EQFTSVE
+804 EQFTSIE
-811 NVFSPVD
+811 SVFSPVD
-818 TGPSFGATWGDFDN
+818 AGPSFGATWGDFDN

-841 YFGAANRF
+841 YFGADNRF
-849 YTNEGNGAFRDRA
+849 YTNEGNGVFRDRA
-862 PEMMLNHDGRGRG
+862 PEMMLNHDGRSRG
-875 AVWGDFDNDGDLDLY
+875 AVWGDFDNDGFLDLY
-890 VTNSG
+890 VTNSD
-895 QPNLYYQNEDGRFIE
+895 QPNLYYKNEDGRFVE

-928 ADYDNDGKLDF
+928 ADYDNDGKIDF
-939 YVAVQDS
+939 YVAVQDGP
-946 SDTLFRNL
+946 DALFRNRG
-954 EADGNWIAIRLRGT
+954 ANGNWIAIRLLGT

-977 RLKIEFKDGNGNN
+977 RLKIEFKDGDGNN
-990 RHAIR
+990 RRAIR
-995 EITGGASF
+995 EMTGGASF
-1003 LSQDALLPTFGVGKT
+1003 LSQDALLPTFGVGKA

-1032 VQQFRSDRD
+1032 VQQLRSNRD

-1057 PPARVLLFSDANNL
+1057 SPARVLLFVEATNL

-1081 TAQIVTI
+1081 TAQIAAVENT
-1088 DNRPLPTSDQA
+1088 PVPTSDRA
-1099 VKFRIESG
+1099 VQFRIESG
-1107 SGLIISSEKSEPVGG
+1107 NGLIISSQKSEPAGG
-1122 DSVAVRDGVAYARF
+1122 DSIAVRDGVAYARF
-1136 RSGQDQGR
+1136 RAGQDQGR

-1158 AEIELIKPFSED
+1158 VEIELIKPFAED
-1170 ALTIRTVAGSGDES
+1170 ALTIRTIAGSDDES

-1196 ARLQRPQGVLVDSS
+1196 ARLQRPQDVLVDSS

-1215 ADTENH
+1215 ADTDNYLV
-1221 RIRFVSV
+1221 RLVSV
-1228 ATNIIQTIAGSG
+1228 ETGIIQTIAGTG
-1240 YAEDLAAPRGLVF
+1240 EAEDIDTPRGMVF

-1261 MGNHVVSTVQD
+1261 MGNHVVSKVQD

-1292 ALNANLRSPA
+1292 ALDANLRSPA

-1316 TENHRIRKVD
+1316 TDNHRIRKVD

-1342 GAFLGDGGAGT
+1342 GAFFGDGGAAS

-1379 RIRKVDSRGIITT
+1379 RIRKVDSLGIITT
-1392 VVGTGQNEFSGDGGA
+1392 VVGTEQNGFSGDGGA

-1412 LNFPQGIAVDARGY
+1412 LNSPQGIAVDARGY

-1431 TENHRIRLLDLNSG
+1431 TNNHRIRLLDLNSG

-1455 GQFDGE
+1455 GQLDFE
-1461 EGGAL
+1461 EGDAL
-1466 AISLNAPHGLDL
+1466 AVSLNAPHGLDL

-1493 IRELSVLFDLAL
+1493 IRELSVLFDLAFS
-1505 APPAVPRAKSFDF
+1505 PPPVPQANAFDF
-1518 NADGRF
+1518 NADGQI
-1524 DFNDFLIFVNAF
+1524 DFSDFLIFANAF

-1552 FGDFLYF
+1552 FSDFLYF
-1559 ARVYELRIKN
+1559 AKVYEVRGEK

>member
-1 MRYISI
+1 MRYFYILFFSFLISEA
-7 FFFNLL
+7 
-13 IWGLSTGVF
+13 GVF
-22 AQTRG
+22 AQSRG
-27 TIVTIAGGGLE
+27 TIVTIAGGGSE
-38 DGDNILATDVVLNRP
+38 DGDNVLATDVALNRP

-76 VDVLTGIITTVA
+76 VDAITDIITTVA

-113 AVDSAGNIYISS
+113 AIDSAGNIYISS
-125 GGASEGDVH
+125 GGASESDVR
-134 NRRIRRIDAFGIIT
+134 NRRIRRIDSSGIIT

-153 GEGGFNDLVV
+153 GEGGFNDL

-178 LGDIALLISDSLDE
+178 LGNAALLISDSLDE

-214 GNGSAQAS
+214 GNGSALAS
-222 NSQDGRQATRAGLT
+222 SVQDDGPALRAGLT
-236 PGQLAVTGQGD
+236 PGQLAVTGQGA

-260 VSRAMQDTIVVAVIN
+260 VSRSIQDTTVALIN
-275 TVAGRG
+275 SVAGRG
-281 ATPAEELSKDLYK
+281 ATNAEELSGDLYK
-294 GDGGVATRALFFSPL
+294 GDGGSATHALFFSPL
-309 GVAVDESGN
+309 GVAVDESDN

-329 RVVEAETSNVLTI
+329 RVVEAETDTVLTV
-342 AGTGIEGAGSEG
+342 AGTGVAGAGAEDALG
-354 TLCLLSDLGQPTHL
+354 LLSDLGQPTHL

-388 LRDPAFRMPLFNA
+388 LRDPTFRMPLFNA

-409 RISVGDPAVSSLR
+409 RVSVGDPTVSSLH
-422 VENRGNLSVSIE
+422 VENRGNLSVRIE

-441 GFRVLSELPFEVGVV
+441 GFRVMSELPLEVGVA
-456 QTAEI
+456 QNAEI

-498 AANIGIFPSDVLIF
+498 AANIGLFPSDVLIF
-512 DRTSIGQSQTLPVRI
+512 DRTSIGQSQTLSVRI

-593 RLQLQ
+593 TLQLR
-598 GIGQSAQSGGF
+598 GIGQSTLLGGF
-609 VNVAHNTGL
+609 VDVASNTGL

-649 RLYRNDGVGFTDIA
+649 RLYRNDGMGFTDIA
-663 SEMGVDD
+663 PALGIDD
-670 SGDGSA
+670 IGDGSA

-689 LYVTNFGESN
+689 LYVTNFGDPN
-699 RLYRNDGA
+699 RLYRNDGT

-712 AATFGVDDSGDG
+712 AIPFGVDDAGEG

-763 SLGIG
+763 SLGIS

-841 YFGAANRF
+841 YFGADNRF
-849 YTNEGNGAFRDRA
+849 YTNEGNGVFRDRA

-875 AVWGDFDNDGDLDLY
+875 AVWGDFDNDGFLDLY
-890 VTNSG
+890 VTNSD
-895 QPNLYYQNEDGRFIE
+895 QPNLYYKNEDGRFVE

-920 ADSRGVAL
+920 ANSRGVAL
-928 ADYDNDGKLDF
+928 ADYDSDGKLDF

-946 SDTLFRNL
+946 SDALFRNR
-954 EADGNWIAIRLRGT
+954 EAEGNWIAIRLRGT

-977 RLKIEFKDGNGNN
+977 RLKIEFKDGDGNN

-1003 LSQDALLPTFGVGKT
+1003 LSQDALLPTFGVGEA

-1032 VQQFRSDRD
+1032 VQQFRGDRD

-1048 IDITEQPPL
+1048 IDITEQPPQ
-1057 PPARVLLFSDANNL
+1057 PPARVLLYADATNL
-1071 LANGISEIEL
+1071 LANGLSEIEL
-1081 TAQIVTI
+1081 TAQIATI
-1088 DNRPLPTSDQA
+1088 DNRPLFTSNRA
-1099 VKFRIESG
+1099 VIFRIESG
-1107 SGLIISSEKSEPVGG
+1107 SGLIISSQRSEPAGG
-1122 DSVAVRDGVAYARF
+1122 DSIAVRDGVAYARF
-1136 RSGQDQGR
+1136 RAGQDQER
-1144 VVIVAESAGLESGR
+1144 VVIVAESAGLESGSV
-1158 AEIELIKPFSED
+1158 EIELIKPFAED
-1170 ALTIRTVAGSGDES
+1170 ALTIRTIAGSSDEGGG
-1184 DAFQGDGGAAIE
+1184 FQGDGGAAIE
-1196 ARLQRPQGVLVDSS
+1196 ARLQRPQGVLVDPL

-1228 ATNIIQTIAGSG
+1228 ETGIIQTIAGTG
-1240 YAEDLAAPRGLVF
+1240 VAEDLNTPRGMVL

-1261 MGNHVVSTVQD
+1261 MGNHVVSTVQND
-1272 EVLFA
+1272 VLFA
-1277 FAGIGV
+1277 FAGIGI

-1292 ALNANLRSPA
+1292 ALDANLRSPA
-1302 GLAVDQSGNIYIAD
+1302 GLAVDQHGNIYIAD
-1316 TENHRIRKVD
+1316 TDNHRIRKVD
-1326 SRGIITTVV
+1326 SNGIITTAV

-1342 GAFLGDGGAGT
+1342 GSFGGDGGAGT

-1364 IDQSGNIYIADTENH
+1364 IDQNGNIYIADTDNH
-1379 RIRKVDSRGIITT
+1379 RIRKVDSNGIITT
-1392 VVGTGQNEFSGDGGA
+1392 VAGMGQNGFAGDGGA

-1412 LNFPQGIAVDARGY
+1412 LNSPQGIAVDARGY

-1431 TENHRIRLLDLNSG
+1431 TNNHRIRLLDLDSG
-1445 LIQTVAGTGL
+1445 LIQTVAGTGM
-1455 GQFDGE
+1455 GEFDGE
-1461 EGGAL
+1461 EGSAL
-1466 AISLNAPHGLDL
+1466 TVSINAPHGLAL

-1485 IADTANHR
+1485 IADAANHR
-1493 IRELSVLFDLAL
+1493 IRELSVLFDLAFAL
-1505 APPAVPRAKSFDF
+1505 PAVPQAKAFDF
-1518 NADGRF
+1518 NADGQI
-1524 DFNDFLIFVNAF
+1524 DFNDFRIFVNAF

-1552 FGDFLYF
+1552 FDDFLHF
-1559 ARVYELRIKN
+1559 ARVYEVRSVK